1 MGNGDFLSDDND
13 DDNDDVD
20 DDEEHEGDSD
30 DKDII
35 LAFCCCFLYCYF
47 ENTSRV
53 SVFSRTRESRLSN
66 VFIY

>member
-30 DKDII
+30 GIYII
-35 LAFCCCFLYCYF
+35 FAFCWVFYCYF
-47 ENTSRV
+47 ENTSRG